1 MSDIDAIIGLKRE
14 LKAARRKASDLKAQN
29 SSWRSV
35 AETLRDLLGLDEGKF
50 RNLAQSKGLSI
61 D

>member
-1 MSDIDAIIGLKRE
+1 MSDIDAILGLKRE
-14 LKAARRKASDLKAQN
+14 LKAARKKVSDLKAQ
-29 SSWRSV
+29 SESWRSV
-35 AETLRDLLGLDEGKF
+35 AETMRDLLGLDEGKF

>member
-1 MSDIDAIIGLKRE
+1 MSDIDAILGLKRE
-14 LKAARRKASDLKAQN
+14 LKAARKKVSDLKAQS

-35 AETLRDLLGLDEGKF
+35 AETMRDLLGLDEGKF